1 MFKGFC
7 LFIFSIILI
16 FLTTIVYS
24 LPLFTLCA
32 NTYEVYFGDSAG
44 EIRLI
49 DKKFIP
55 LGVKGEGVQ
64 LNRQGFDIDLFLK
77 ENRAKLKVIRT
88 ENGGTSYYA
97 FSKKI
102 PYKVRVFERTV
113 NLHVFICNEYVK
125 VGAPI
130 IFGSF

>member
-7 LFIFSIILI
+7 LFIFSTILI
-16 FLTTIVYS
+16 FLTTMLYL
-24 LPLFTLCA
+24 LPLFCVHA

-64 LNRQGFDIDLFLK
+64 LSRQGFNIDIFLK
-77 ENRAKLKVIRT
+77 DNRAKLKVIRT

-97 FSKKI
+97 FSRKI
-102 PYKVRVFERTV
+102 PYKARVFERTV